1 MAEEIETRVAIL
13 ERDIDQMTG
22 FFTKLDTTMD
32 KLSDVS
38 SSIKELLAVHEIKI
52 SQQDDITS
60 NIHTTLKEIKSENK
74 INREELISI
83 KDALVRHKMGF
94 LIIGVLIAFILFKMG
109 IIPWM
114 PPFLN

>member
-1 MAEEIETRVAIL
+1 MAGEIETRVAIL
-13 ERDIDQMTG
+13 ERDIDQMSG

-38 SSIKELLAVHEIKI
+38 SSIKELLAVHEVKLTK
-52 SQQDDITS
+52 QDDITS
-60 NIHTTLKEIKSENK
+60 DIYNVLKEIKDENK
-74 INREELISI
+74 KHHDDMILIRDSL
-83 KDALVRHKMGF
+83 ARHKMGF

-109 IIPWM
+109 IIPWI